1 MTGTVQLL
9 LQSTRQA
16 AASSHAVTL
25 SSLAA
30 RRDYSPILVGKTATL
45 DSRPQRDSWPGAT
58 EADSTH
64 HCFHVLS
71 SRRMHLGLG

>member
-9 LQSTRQA
+9 LPSTRQA

-30 RRDYSPILVGKTATL
+30 RRDYGPIHVGQTATL

-58 EADSTH
+58 DAESTPT
-64 HCFHVLS
+64 LLLLNQS
-71 SRRMHLGLG
+71 